1 MAVDDD
7 IQDSS
12 APLIEHLAELRQ
24 RLIYSVL
31 AFIVGMIICFT
42 IWNPIFDFLT
52 HPLCSALAV
61 RGHSDCGLI
70 LIKLQ
75 EGFFVAISISLLG
88 GLVLSFPIIGFQ
100 MWRFVAPGLYKTEK
114 NAFLPF
120 IVASPCMFFLGA
132 TFAYYVVTPL
142 AFDFFLGFQQTGSV
156 LDENNVD
163 NAAAGIAFQGSAQE
177 YLSLTI
183 KFIVAFGVCFQLP
196 VLLTLMGKAG
206 LVSAEGLGNV
216 RKYAVVAILV
226 LAALVTPPDVI
237 TQVILFVVVYGLYE
251 ISILLVARVE
261 KKREEKLRQEG
272 YYDEQESFDD
282 PIMKDFDDEKN
293 E

>member
-1 MAVDDD
+1 MAADDD

-24 RLIYSVL
+24 RLIYSFV
-31 AFIVGMIICFT
+31 AFIIGMIICFT

-52 HPLCSALAV
+52 HPLCSAMAL

-120 IVASPCMFFLGA
+120 IVASPFMFFLGA
-132 TFAYYVVTPL
+132 SFAYYVVTPL

-156 LDENNVD
+156 LDGEDVE

-183 KFIVAFGVCFQLP
+183 KFIVAFGMSFQLP

-251 ISILLVARVE
+251 VSIFLVSRVE
-261 KKREEKLRQEG
+261 KKREQKLREEG
-272 YYDEQESFDD
+272 FYDDEDDFDD
-282 PIMKDFDDEKN
+282 PMLKEFDDDRKE
-293 E
+293 